1 MMSKRI
7 FILIIAALITIP
19 AVMGQSGNNRSNS
32 EMSVEEAY
40 LQEAVEMMI
49 IRETARTDSREQK
62 LIALEY
68 ISHALE
74 RGSANDEIRATL
86 EFLSMEGTQNQ
97 VRERGRLMNDYPEVR
112 RQAARHLGTI
122 GTAEAK
128 AALIR
133 ICTTE
138 AEPMVLQEAIKSLGM
153 IGTNENDDAVSAI
166 VWVANRFNYHAAPD
180 NLLALAAVDSIDKLA
195 KNSGGIRDP
204 GAIQLLTK
212 IAEGSYAPPV
222 RERAKQTLLDM
233 IRRSASAQGQRNQQ
247 QQTK

>member
-1 MMSKRI
+1 MMVKR
-7 FILIIAALITIP
+7 FLILIIVALITVP
-19 AVMGQSGNNRSNS
+19 AIMGQSGNSNS

-68 ISHALE
+68 IGHALE
-74 RGSANDEIRATL
+74 RGSSNDEIRATL
-86 EFLSMEGTQNQ
+86 EFLSLEGTQNQ

-112 RQAARHLGTI
+112 RQAARHLGTM

-166 VWVANRFNYHAAPD
+166 VWVANKFNYYAAPD
-180 NLLALAAVDSIDKLA
+180 NLLALAAVDSLDKLA
-195 KNSGGIRDP
+195 KNNNGIRDP
-204 GAIQLLTK
+204 GAIQLLIR

-222 RERAKQTLLDM
+222 RERARQTLIDM
-233 IRRSASAQGQRNQQ
+233 RRYTAQSQQRNQQ
-247 QQTK
+247 QTNR